1 LPPCSLQDG
10 DAAAAQEAVQLVLS
24 RLRPSKH
31 SQVLQLRF
39 GLGDSSGTAAAGED
53 VDFATMGQQ
62 LGVRCCLA

>member
-1 LPPCSLQDG
+1 M
-10 DAAAAQEAVQLVLS
+10 
-24 RLRPSKH
+24 
-31 SQVLQLRF
+31 LQLRF